1 MNSKLVLENGEVF
14 YGESFGAPI
23 NEKIS
28 EVVFNTSM
36 TGYQEVLSDPS
47 YCDQIVTLSFPLIGN
62 YGINKDDYESLNPAL
77 SALIV
82 KDLCEEPSHWK
93 SIKSLDECLKDFKIP
108 GISKIDTRKLTR
120 IIAKEG
126 NLKGAIVPSSID
138 TEIILN
144 KIKNSSLNRDQVS
157 RVSTQKS
164 QHFPGTGKRVIL
176 IDYGYKKNILYSLM
190 KRNCDV
196 IVVPFQTSF
205 EEIKTYQPDGIIL
218 SNSPG
223 DPIDLPSIC
232 FDTIK
237 KLQELFPLF
246 GICLGHQLFALTNGA
261 KTYKL
266 KFGHRGSNHP
276 VKVFATDRT
285 FMSSQNHGYAVNKE
299 SISSTD
305 LVITQSN
312 LNDDSIEG
320 LKHRQYKAF
329 SVQYH
334 PEANPGP
341 YDTQWLF
348 DDFMKLMEKN
358 HA

>member
-1 MNSKLVLENGEVF
+1 MDLKLVLENGEVF
-14 YGESFGAPI
+14 HGESFGAPV
-23 NEKIS
+23 NEQIS

-62 YGINKDDYESLNPAL
+62 YGINKDDYESLNPSL

-82 KDLCEEPSHWK
+82 KDLCESPSHWK
-93 SIKSLDECLKDFKIP
+93 SVKSLDECLKDFKIP
-108 GISKIDTRKLTR
+108 GIYKIDTRKLTR
-120 IIAKEG
+120 IIAREG
-126 NLKGAIVPSSID
+126 NLKGAIVSSSID
-138 TEIILN
+138 TEMILN
-144 KIKNSSLNRDQVS
+144 KIKGHTLNKDQVS
-157 RVSTQKS
+157 RVSTQKP
-164 QHFPGTGKRVIL
+164 QHFPGTGKRVVL

-205 EEIKTYQPDGIIL
+205 DEIKTYQPDGIIL
-218 SNSPG
+218 SNGPG
-223 DPIDLPSIC
+223 DPMDLPSIC
-232 FDTIK
+232 FDTIR
-237 KLQELFPLF
+237 KLQEFFPLF

-276 VKVFATDRT
+276 VKVFSTDRT
-285 FMSSQNHGYAVNKE
+285 FMSSQNHGYAVDKE
-299 SISSTD
+299 SISSTN

-312 LNDDSIEG
+312 LNDNSIEG

-348 DDFMKLMEKN
+348 DDFTQLMEKN